1 VSTPGTDVGD
11 TSSNFQGDREKQV
24 TQTVGVNPDPPA
36 TRSQSAPADSV
47 PPLAPADCLLGPYA
61 GLDTY

>member
-1 VSTPGTDVGD
+1 MSTPGTDVGD

-36 TRSQSAPADSV
+36 TRSQSAPGDSV
-47 PPLAPADCLLGPYA
+47 PPPMPADCMFGPYD
-61 GLDTY
+61 GLDCY